1 MAIDPRISLTPAPT
15 VNVGQRFGQALQNV
29 QALDNLQQNRRLAPL
44 KEQQAQMNV
53 DYQTQV
59 QPMQVAAMQREQAQ
73 ASNPLNIEAQK
84 IQQLQ
89 TIGADYAQGLNQAL
103 ATGNIDNVQQYIQS
117 KAQQYKGLPEVA
129 QGITQDLQQLLTP
142 TGMQELQAEVNAI
155 TQAGQQQASV
165 KSYAPIVNPDDGSLA
180 IPTFNPSTGEAE
192 LVTVQGATQLTPKQE
207 QQAELRKGLLQQ
219 ASKVSGDAFE
229 QLRGNRQSIATMNE
243 AVKAIDNNASSG
255 FFSKYLP
262 SFRESTIQLENAAQR
277 MGLDVIAATTFGALS
292 EGELRLAM
300 DTAVPSNLKPK
311 ALKSWLGERITAKK
325 KLSRELTKMAV
336 ELGKGKTTIAEYLEK
351 NATLDERSELDI
363 LSDYGL

>member
-15 VNVGQRFGQALQNV
+15 INVGQRFGQALQNV
-29 QALDNLQQNRRLAPL
+29 QSLDNLQQNRQLAPL
-44 KEQQAQMNV
+44 KQQAAQMNV
-53 DYQTQV
+53 DMMSQQ
-59 QPMQVAAMQREQAQ
+59 QAQ
-73 ASNPLNIEAQK
+73 ANDPLNIQANRV
-84 IQQLQ
+84 QQMQ
-89 TIGADYAQGLNQAL
+89 VIGADYAQGLNNAL
-103 ATGNIDNVQQYIQS
+103 ATGNQEVVAQFIQS
-117 KAQQYKGLPEVA
+117 KAQQYKDLPEVA
-129 QGITQDLQQLLTP
+129 QGITQDLQQLTTP
-142 TGMQELQAEVNAI
+142 QGMQELQAEVN
-155 TQAGQQQASV
+155 TNLQGGQQQASV
-165 KSYAPIVNPDDGSLA
+165 KSYAPIVNPDGTLG
-180 IPTFNPSTGEAE
+180 IPTFDPIKKEAK
-192 LVTVQGATQLTPKQE
+192 LVTVQGAKQLTPEQKQQSE
-207 QQAELRKGLLQQ
+207 IRKGLLQQ

-229 QLRGNRQSIATMNE
+229 QLRGNRQTIATMNE

-255 FFSKYLP
+255 FFSRYLP

-351 NATLDERSELDI
+351 NATLDERSEIDI

>member
-44 KEQQAQMNV
+44 KEQQAQMNA
-53 DYQTQV
+53 DYQAQV
-59 QPMQVAAMQREQAQ
+59 QPMQVAAMQRQQAQ
-73 ASNPLNIEAQK
+73 ANDPLNIEAQK

-89 TIGADYAQGLNQAL
+89 AIGADYAQGLNQAL
-103 ATGNIDNVQQYIQS
+103 ATGNADNVQQYIQS
-117 KAQQYKGLPEVA
+117 KAQQYRDLPEVA

-142 TGMQELQAEVNAI
+142 TGMQELQAEVNAMA
-155 TQAGQQQASV
+155 QAGQQQVSV
-165 KSYAPIVNPDDGSLA
+165 KSYKPIINDDGTLG
-180 IPTFNPSTGEAE
+180 IPTYNPNTGESK
-192 LVTVQGATQLTPKQE
+192 LVTVQGATQLTPEQK
-207 QQAELRKGLLQQ
+207 QQAELRKGLLEQ

-243 AVKAIDNNASSG
+243 AVKAIDDGASSG

-311 ALKSWLGERITAKK
+311 ALKSWLSERITAKK

-351 NATLDERSELDI
+351 NATMDERSEMDI

>member
-15 VNVGQRFGQALQNV
+15 INVGQRFGQALQNV
-29 QALDNLQQNRRLAPL
+29 QSLDNLQQNRRLAPL

-59 QPMQVAAMQREQAQ
+59 QPMQVAAMQREQAK

-103 ATGNIDNVQQYIQS
+103 ATGNADNVQQYIQS
-117 KAQQYKGLPEVA
+117 KAQQYKDLPEVS

-142 TGMQELQAEVNAI
+142 TGMQELQAEVN
-155 TQAGQQQASV
+155 TSLQGNQQQASR
-165 KSYAPIVNPDDGSLA
+165 KSYAPLTLSDGSVG
-180 IPTFNPSTGEAE
+180 IPVYNPNDNTSE
-192 LVTVQGATQLTPKQE
+192 LVTVQGATQLTPEQK
-207 QQAELRKGLLQQ
+207 QQAELRKGLLEQ
-219 ASKVSGDAFE
+219 ASKVSGDAFD
-229 QLRGNRQSIATMNE
+229 QLRGNRQTITTMNE
-243 AVKAIDNNASSG
+243 AIKAIDNNASSG

-311 ALKSWLGERITAKK
+311 ALKSWLNERITAKK

-336 ELGKGKTTIAEYLEK
+336 ELGKGKTTVAEYLEK
-351 NATLDERSELDI
+351 NATMDERSELDI